1 MILRIQ
7 QLRKPYGNGVMYYPF
22 QNREKGYD
30 LLIEMLGAV
39 TVVSEVARLYWN
51 DGEELLK
58 RIADKKFVPSSTG
71 KVKKIGIYYHRMRNG
86 GVEKVLS
93 KLLYIWK
100 EMGYEII
107 LFTDEKP
114 TEDDYQM
121 PEMIER
127 ICTAKFCNVHW
138 CQI

>member
-1 MILRIQ
+1 
-7 QLRKPYGNGVMYYPF
+7 
-22 QNREKGYD
+22 
-30 LLIEMLGAV
+30 
-39 TVVSEVARLYWN
+39 
-51 DGEELLK
+51 
-58 RIADKKFVPSSTG
+58 
-71 KVKKIGIYYHRMRNG
+71 MRNG

-121 PEMIER
+121 QR
-127 ICTAKFCNVHW
+127 
-138 CQI
+138 